1 MLSASA
7 YSFRQK
13 SRLAISLSWVA
24 GYTNVITFIVC
35 AVVTSHATGNVTH
48 FGKAL
53 ADRITGAGGANATRE
68 ALYFGGLVVAFF
80 LGAVIS
86 GCLTEGARRAGF
98 RSKYLLPMALQ
109 AVLLVGLCI
118 GMDVYAA
125 AGTPLLFYAITGVA
139 SFSMGLQNAT
149 ITRVSGA
156 EVRTTHLTGAVTD
169 IGLEGVQYALWAWDK
184 TRARRAGRRGR
195 VLRISRRHPSA
206 LRLLLLGSIVGSF
219 LVGVV
224 AGTLAWHYLPQYALI
239 APVAFLLWILVVD
252 WRKPIAD
259 VREIDLLSDPDH
271 QGYCDLRAL
280 LPPELGI
287 YRLVHHRK
295 SAIHHAPDFQL
306 WVDRLPRH
314 WRVII
319 LAVSP
324 LTHFDKDEAL
334 DLLAAVQKLRTGH
347 KDLVVCGVNRAQ
359 FKAMRDAG
367 TTDVLGMENFCPDL
381 DLAVA
386 RAMNRVN
393 ELTGA
398 ANVEKRLPVARGV

>member
-53 ADRITGAGGANATRE
+53 ADRLTGVGGAGAARE
-68 ALYFGGLVVAFF
+68 AVYFGGLVLAFF
-80 LGAVIS
+80 LGAVVS
-86 GCLTEGARRAGF
+86 GCMTEGARRAGV
-98 RSKYLLPMALQ
+98 RSKYILPIALQ
-109 AVLLVGLCI
+109 AVLLSAMCI
-118 GMDVYAA
+118 GLDLYAEA
-125 AGTPLLFYAITGVA
+125 ATPALYYAITGVS
-139 SFSMGLQNAT
+139 SFAMGLQNAT

-156 EVRTTHLTGAVTD
+156 VVRTTHLTGVVTD

-184 TRARRAGRRGR
+184 TRARRPGRTGR
-195 VLRISRRHPSA
+195 VLWISQRHPSV
-206 LRLLLLGSIVGSF
+206 LRLLLLASIVGSF
-219 LVGVV
+219 LFGVV
-224 AGTLAWHYLPQYALI
+224 AGTAAWHYFPQYALV
-239 APVAFLLWILVVD
+239 APVVFLLWILVVD

-259 VREIDLLSDPDH
+259 VRELDLLSDPDH
-271 QGYCDLRAL
+271 PGYGDLRSL

-287 YRLVHHRK
+287 YRLVHHRRNQV
-295 SAIHHAPDFQL
+295 HHAPDFQQ

-334 DLLAAVQKLRTGH
+334 DLLAAVQKLRAEH

-359 FKAMRDAG
+359 FAAIRDAG
-367 TTDVLGMENFCPDL
+367 TADAIGMENFCPDL
-381 DLAVA
+381 DIAIA
-386 RAMNRVN
+386 RAMNRVQ
-393 ELTGA
+393 ELMGA
-398 ANVEKRLPVARGV
+398 RLARGLAAGAV